1 MTTPKNKLNNNHNTN
16 ISNTWYERYTLALS
30 ECLTIKDVMLL
41 RNVGQPTA
49 LKIRKEALEYCIKN
63 NIELP
68 PRGVPTEAVLSV
80 TNKDLNYY
88 YQKMIKE
95 SEAKKYLC

>member
-1 MTTPKNKLNNNHNTN
+1 MKN
-16 ISNTWYERYTLALS
+16 ITWYDKYILALQ
-30 ECLTIKDVMLL
+30 ENLTMNEIMIL
-41 RNVGQPTA
+41 RDIGQPTA
-49 LKIRKEALEYCIKN
+49 LKIRKEALEYCLKN
-63 NIELP
+63 NIDLP

-88 YQKMIKE
+88 YQKMISE

>member
-1 MTTPKNKLNNNHNTN
+1 MKRSLETKKDNHTTC
-16 ISNTWYERYTLALS
+16 SWYDRYTLALS

-63 NIELP
+63 NIDLP

-88 YQKMIKE
+88 YQKMISE